1 MLANFTH
8 ETHKKKKKKEK
19 GGERERE
26 GGGRLLQISMFLKRS
41 DEGCKSLLIFH
52 RAFQE
57 AAFDVGEVM

>member
-1 MLANFTH
+1 MANFTH
-8 ETHKKKKKKEK
+8 ETHTKKKRKKKK
-19 GGERERE
+19 GERERE
-26 GGGRLLQISMFLKRS
+26 RGGGRLLQISMFLKRS

>member
-1 MLANFTH
+1 MKHTQ
-8 ETHKKKKKKEK
+8 KKKEK
-19 GGERERE
+19 RKRGRERERE

>member
-1 MLANFTH
+1 MKHTQ
-8 ETHKKKKKKEK
+8 KKKEK
-19 GGERERE
+19 RKRGRERER

>member
-1 MLANFTH
+1 MKHTQ
-8 ETHKKKKKKEK
+8 KKKEK